1 MNFYPLRW
9 LSQGIFCS
17 FSACFLVLTEKT
29 IYLRFIF
36 LFLTM
41 KKIVKP
47 LLIAVLL
54 VIGQAV
60 WAQSANPMQV
70 AMQNGQTTT
79 VQVTE
84 FYDAISVGANGIGN
98 FYGSLTLAAPEG
110 YLMAASG
117 TLGGHLGNLNLTYS
131 CDGDSQQEFHV
142 ADENISFGQPQ
153 IITRGNCLT
162 FSVNGTD
169 FTMTAYVVVYNP
181 NKVSTEALLRFFM
194 DHGEGTQHLKLS
206 DDIELSDFVN
216 IGNGKSIEIDL
227 NGHSLSRNLDEANDN
242 GHVFHVSAEGA
253 LTIKDSNAEQEGTVT
268 GGRAIQGGAVFNLG
282 RFVMEGGSLT
292 GNQAREG
299 GAIFNAPSG
308 TCVISGNS
316 FISGNLATN
325 HGGAIYDL
333 GTLQMKGE
341 IQIKNNDGDDVYLPN
356 DQKIN
361 VISPVYSGENSIGI
375 SMQYPGRCTVGYG
388 TFDTGT
394 NPFFAPGTAPNKVVV
409 YEGECYWCYGYIEC
423 SWDSENQQLVQTLK
437 TIPADNTVVNICSI
451 TSSGDLWGNDYWFI
465 ADGTGTNEGSLIC
478 RDEVHIILL
487 DGASMTINQGLYVNS
502 GATLHI
508 YSQSYGDQMGK
519 LISQNDSS
527 SQPGIG
533 CRRQEPTM
541 GVLDIHGGN
550 ITAKGGSSGAGIGG
564 CEDAN
569 SGEIRIWGGNITAN
583 GGKKAAGI
591 GGGNGGSAT
600 ATYIYGGNVT
610 AKGGEYAAGI
620 GGGKKS
626 GGGGNGGLVHIYG
639 GVVDA
644 TGSDSEG
651 WLTQSSGAGIGSGSE
666 GTQTGPICIYGG
678 EVNAKG
684 GTFAAGIG
692 GGDHSIG
699 GFITITGGDV
709 TAIGGQFGAG
719 IGAGGYKTST
729 SNIGLI
735 EISGGVVM
743 AYSMH
748 KSGYSYPSHGAG
760 IGGGSRTTSGT
771 IHINGGTIFAY
782 SEDGA
787 GIGGGYKGNS
797 DNISIEGGSVAAISA
812 VGGAGIGGGCA
823 GTSNSHENGHCN
835 VVTIRNCEVLALGGC
850 QEIVFQDGNTYKPLK
865 VFLLVL
871 KDMAKKAKYFE
882 SYKEMV
888 TEGLSSLLEL
898 LRPEEDKYGGAGIGG
913 GLRGNGGTVDIMN
926 STVTVMSGHAEYP
939 AIGRGYKGESN
950 GTLSLDPASMVMAGE
965 EEDEVEIQL
974 KDNKSSACQSDDYQY
989 VKIEKC
995 GHADADVYED
1005 YGNGTYLAEGCRY
1018 CSLIGSEVLPHTF
1031 FLEGDWNDEEQWK
1044 SGHVPNP
1051 GNSVIIDDNCFI
1063 PRNYLA
1069 IANNITC
1076 NYGDT
1081 IIIESRG
1088 QLIHNN
1094 NEVVA
1099 VVKKFVEAYTNDD
1112 DGWYFITFPFNE
1124 DIEPNAQM
1132 LSANYDL
1139 YSFNQ
1144 VGNAN
1149 GKEWINYKANPRD
1162 FKLVN
1167 GEGYLYARNENLM
1180 IELAGTLNATQ
1191 GTVPLDYA
1199 EEASFSGWNLIG
1211 NPFPCN
1217 TTIDRP
1223 FYVINGRNV
1232 VANTGSSIIPPYTG
1246 VMVKANSVGETV
1258 TFSKTTEPIPS
1269 REGRLQ
1275 ITIPETD
1282 NAIITFRQ
1290 DGGELEKFDFNSN
1303 LSKVYVPKDG
1313 KDYAVVATEAQ
1324 GEMPLNFKASRNGTY
1339 TISVE
1344 SEDMEMDYLHLVDN
1358 MTGANVDLL
1367 QTPNYTFEAK
1377 TSDYES
1383 RFRLVFSGHADDPS
1397 EPTSFAHYA
1406 NGEIRLLETSYG
1418 TSLQIVDMMGCVIFS
1433 RDDVNIVSTGGMAP
1447 GVYFLRLVKGNDVK
1461 TQKMAIY

>member
-1 MNFYPLRW
+1 
-9 LSQGIFCS
+9 
-17 FSACFLVLTEKT
+17 
-29 IYLRFIF
+29 
-36 LFLTM
+36 
-41 KKIVKP
+41 
-47 LLIAVLL
+47 
-54 VIGQAV
+54 
-60 WAQSANPMQV
+60 
-70 AMQNGQTTT
+70 
-79 VQVTE
+79 
-84 FYDAISVGANGIGN
+84 
-98 FYGSLTLAAPEG
+98 
-110 YLMAASG
+110 MAASG

-437 TIPADNTVVNICSI
+437 TIPADKTVVNICSI
-451 TSSGDLWGNDYWFI
+451 SSSGDLWGNDYWFI

-508 YSQSYGDQMGK
+508 YSQSYGDEMGK

-564 CEDAN
+564 CVDAN

-610 AKGGEYAAGI
+610 AKGGEY
-620 GGGKKS
+620 
-626 GGGGNGGLVHIYG
+626 
-639 GVVDA
+639 
-644 TGSDSEG
+644 
-651 WLTQSSGAGIGSGSE
+651 
-666 GTQTGPICIYGG
+666 
-678 EVNAKG
+678 
-684 GTFAAGIG
+684 AAGIG

-965 EEDEVEIQL
+965 DEDEVEIQL

-1044 SGHVPNP
+1044 SGHMPNP

-1191 GTVPLDYA
+1191 GTVPLDYD
-1199 EEASFSGWNLIG
+1199 EGSTFSGWNLIG

-1344 SEDMEMDYLHLVDN
+1344 PEDMEMDYLHLVDN

-1383 RFRLVFSGHADDPS
+1383 RFRLVFPGHADDPS

-1433 RDDVNIVSTGGMAP
+1433 RDDVNIVSTAGMAP